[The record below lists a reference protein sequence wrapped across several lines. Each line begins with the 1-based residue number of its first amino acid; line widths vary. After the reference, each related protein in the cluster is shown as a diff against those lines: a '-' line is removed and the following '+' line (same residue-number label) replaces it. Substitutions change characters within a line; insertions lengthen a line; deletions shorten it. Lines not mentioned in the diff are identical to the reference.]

1 VSRKSADTAKSQ
13 TKTLTVGVKYLVSLA
28 EKVGC
33 KQETVRFAEGDTL
46 ADLAA
51 WLQNRHEIKVPDP
64 GIIAVLNGKGW
75 MQLPSKLE
83 TKLGNGDVV
92 LLFPPISGG

>member
-1 VSRKSADTAKSQ
+1 MD
-13 TKTLTVGVKYLVSLA
+13 
-28 EKVGC
+28 KVGC
-33 KQETVRFAEGDTL
+33 KEETPSLPEGGTL

-51 WLQNRHEIKVPDP
+51 WLESRHGIKVPDP
-64 GIIAVLNGKGW
+64 GIIAILNGKGW

-83 TKLGNGDVV
+83 TKLSDGDLV

>member
-1 VSRKSADTAKSQ
+1 MMKGPSDTAKRQ
-13 TKTLTVGVKYLVSLA
+13 AKTIGVTVKYLVSLA

-33 KQETVRFAEGDTL
+33 KQETLNFAGETSL
-46 ADLAA
+46 ADLAE
-51 WLQNRHEIKVPDP
+51 WLENRYGIKVPEP

-75 MQLPSKLE
+75 MQHPSKLG
-83 TKLGNGDVV
+83 TKLKNGDVV